1 MDLQK
6 ENLLNE
12 ELQEIEI
19 FDKPGLFS
27 NDRLRDED
35 VPEGLYRY
43 DLAARTT
50 TPASPLQW
58 RKLW

>member
-27 NDRLRDED
+27 NGRLRDED
-35 VPEGLYRY
+35 VPEGLYR
-43 DLAARTT
+43 
-50 TPASPLQW
+50 
-58 RKLW
+58 